1 MKLWRIAVTTAGAVA
16 LVGGGMAIA
25 SAESSSAPVLR
36 YSACLSSVTKTLSN
50 VTINARPRC
59 PSHSRVIAW
68 SAQGPAGIAGSPG
81 AAGPTGATGSA
92 GPQGGPGPAGP
103 PGPKGDVGSTGPAG
117 TALAFAEFYT
127 LSPPNGFDIL
137 PGGSVPF
144 LDNGPAD
151 GSGTIE
157 NEGLGVN
164 LISAGTYQVSFQV
177 SVDESG
183 QLELEVNDVP
193 LAYTVVG
200 RATGTSQITETALVT
215 VSADSAL
222 EVINPTGE
230 PTGLTLGSSAGGADA
245 TSASIVVEQLQS

>member
-1 MKLWRIAVTTAGAVA
+1 MKLWRIAVTTAVAVA

-81 AAGPTGATGSA
+81 AVGPTGATGTA

-117 TALAFAEFYT
+117 TTLAFAEFYT
-127 LSPPNGFDIL
+127 LTPPNGFVIL
-137 PGGSVPF
+137 QGDSVPF
-144 LDNGPAD
+144 LDDGPAD

-157 NEGLGVN
+157 NEGLGIN
-164 LISAGTYQVSFQV
+164 LTSAGTYQVSFQV
-177 SVDESG
+177 SVDEPG
-183 QLELEVNDVP
+183 QLELQVNGVP
-193 LAYTVVG
+193 LPYTVVG

-222 EVINPTGE
+222 EVINPIGE
-230 PTGLTLGSSAGGADA
+230 PNTLTLGSGAGGADP